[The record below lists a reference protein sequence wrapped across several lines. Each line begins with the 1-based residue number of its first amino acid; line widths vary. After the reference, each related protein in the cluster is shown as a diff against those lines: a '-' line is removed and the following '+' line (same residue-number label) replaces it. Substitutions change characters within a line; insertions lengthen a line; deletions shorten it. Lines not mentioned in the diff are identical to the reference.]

1 MRTTNAGR
9 QSERKPGSKC
19 SSLSRRWI
27 ALGVAVMAA
36 LGVLA
41 LLTVTPD
48 LAQASGGQ
56 PACTAA
62 INGDHDRDNDG
73 LIEIC
78 NLDQLNA
85 IRFDSNGDGA
95 PDGGVLGEYLS
106 AFPGIVPDGPGCP
119 TGCQGYELVVDLDF
133 DTNGNG
139 SADAGDKFWNNGLG
153 WDPIRLLSSYF
164 AATFEGNGNSISN
177 LYMNKPQRRWNIG
190 LFAKLDSGA
199 VVRNLSVADARVLG
213 GCDRVAVL
221 AGVINGG
228 ALVRNVL
235 VTGELRPWPN
245 VGYDI
250 GMIAGLNHGR
260 IEDASANGVVVA
272 LSSVGIAVGEHHGVI
287 VRSSASGTVSGVADV
302 GGLVGVMERGGLV
315 RSSTSDAVVTGTASS
330 QTYAIGGLVGFNMR
344 GRVQASMARGT
355 LRGPGGTAGG
365 LVGTN
370 WLESS
375 IVASYSSSQV
385 NNTGERVGGLV
396 GYNRGLVR
404 ASYSSGRVGDGG
416 GLIGFNGDGQVQH
429 SYWDTDVSGAATSSG
444 GVGQTTA
451 MMLEPSGYTDIYANW
466 NVDLDGDGRPDDPWV
481 FTSDGSDYPRLR
493 LLRNTAGAART
504 GAIVLTADAV
514 PLQETADDL
523 ILDAIALPS
532 GVTISPAFASS
543 GASFTITLPPRMAE
557 VTLYGRFKTMGDGNA
572 WLAVAP
578 SLSSFDILNAQSLSN
593 HLLAQLS
600 GDSDGSYKVEL
611 GNGASRTLQA
621 GVFKWKPDKVNEAP
635 FSSNS
640 LKRTYSIT
648 LTRANYPTDDAS
660 LSDLSVNPGKIDFSR
675 SKLTYSIDVAATVNA
690 VNITPR
696 TNDPQATVT
705 VAGKSPLTPA
715 AVRPGANTIDIVVT
729 ARDGTTTQ
737 TYQLIVNRATVTK
750 MRVTAV
756 VDVSKDS
763 ADDMKLTGLALPDG
777 FELTP
782 NFSSDHLEYEVTAS
796 EGWEKVEVIGRYE
809 TPWVGPWML
818 DAKGCM
824 TTSWIVVS
832 SSLEQ
837 SLADFDANL
846 RDPRDSRVPLGMV
859 GFLHRDPRFGRD
871 FALAY
876 GQPTNIAVTIVKPKP
891 CTMSLR
897 APHENWTT
905 KTYTF
910 VITRELPNG
919 NNAPTVAA
927 PIADVSS
934 LQVDSEQQVSL
945 SGVFTD
951 PDNDTLTIEATSSDT
966 DVATVTVAADKSS
979 LTLTGKKVGTATIT
993 VTANDGQYGVVT
1005 DTFTVTVV
1013 AQQSPPAA
1021 TWIPDVSGLR
1031 AGEAEHVSLDGVF
1044 TDPDNDTLTIE
1055 AESSDTDIATVVVV
1069 PDQSRLVVTAKKVG
1083 TATITVTADDGN
1095 GGTVDQT
1102 FTVTVKANSPPTVA
1116 SAIANLSGLRVDD
1129 TRQVGLSG
1137 VFTDADHDSPKITAA
1152 SDDTDVAT
1160 VTVATDQS
1168 SLTVTAKKVGTAT
1181 ITVTA
1186 DDENGGTVDETFTVD
1201 IKANNA
1207 PTIASSLSDISGL
1220 RVDDTRNVSLAGV
1233 FTDADGDSLTL
1244 EAASD
1249 DTDVATVTVA
1259 TDQSSLTVTA
1269 KKVGTATITVTADD
1283 GNGGTVDET
1292 FTATVK
1298 ANAAPTIAA
1307 SIADVGGLRVDDTRE
1322 VSLTGV
1328 FTDADSDSLTLD
1340 AASDDTD
1347 VASVTVAT
1355 DQSSLTVTAKKVG
1368 TATITVTANDGNG
1381 GTVSDAFTV
1390 TIGANAVPTIA
1401 SAITDVSG
1409 LRVDD
1414 TRKVSLA
1421 GVFTDADGDSL
1432 TLEAS
1437 SSDTD
1442 VATVAVAT
1450 DQSSLTVTAMKIGTA
1465 TITVTADDGNGGT
1478 VSDTFTATVKANS
1491 PPTVAA
1497 AIADVSGLRA
1507 DDTRKVSLTGVF
1519 TDADGDTLTI
1529 TAESDDTAVA
1539 TVTVAAD
1546 QSSLTV
1552 TAKQNG
1558 TATITVTA
1566 ADGRGASGIDN
1577 FTVTVSANAPAK
1589 RARTLDNVS
1598 GLRADDTRKVSLTG
1612 VFTDADGDS
1621 LTLKAKSSDTA
1632 VATVTVATDQSS
1644 LTVTAKK
1651 AGTATITVT
1660 ADDGNGGTA
1669 TATFTVTVKA
1679 NSAPT
1684 VASAIA
1690 DISGVEPDD
1699 RRQVS
1704 LSGVFSDADGDPLTL
1719 TAESDDTA
1727 VATVSVATDGSSL
1740 TVTARKEGA
1749 ATITVTATDGRGGSV
1764 SDAFTA
1770 TVSPSSNNAPTVASG
1785 LADQAQFRAGDSI
1798 EVSLAGVFEDA
1809 DGDALTL
1816 SASSSNN
1823 EVATASVS
1831 GETLTVRGRGGG
1843 TATIT
1848 VTAADGKGGSVSAS
1862 FTVPVKRNAVPTTL
1876 ASIQDVA
1883 GLAEQT
1889 EEQVPLRNAF
1899 KDAEND
1905 RLTIT
1910 ALSSNPAVATVSVAA
1925 DYSSLT
1931 LRGVSEGTATIT
1943 VTADDGRGGRAS
1955 QTFTVMVEAAS
1966 TSQPEPEPTE
1976 EQSEVGASDSEP
1988 EEEQDVLVRFDANG
2002 DGVISGSEYRSAL
2015 AYLGNGVTVADL
2027 MRLRQAWIDGGYQQ

>member
-1 MRTTNAGR
+1 MQTTNAGR
-9 QSERKPGSKC
+9 QPERKPGSKR
-19 SSLSRRWI
+19 SRLSRGWI
-27 ALGVAVMAA
+27 ALGVAALAA

-48 LAQASGGQ
+48 LAQASAGQ

-95 PDGGVLGEYLS
+95 PEGGVLGEYLN

-139 SADAGDKFWNNGLG
+139 SADAGDKFWNGGLG
-153 WDPIRLLSSYF
+153 WDPIRLLNSYF

-177 LYMNKPQRRWNIG
+177 LYMNMPQRRWDIG

-221 AGVINGG
+221 AGTINGG

-250 GMIAGLNHGR
+250 GMIAGINYGR
-260 IEDASANGVVVA
+260 MEDATANGVVVA
-272 LSSVGIAVGEHHGVI
+272 LSTIGIAVGKSHGVI

-302 GGLVGVMERGGLV
+302 GGLVGVVQRGGLV
-315 RSSTSDAVVTGTASS
+315 RSSTSDAVVTGTTTSK
-330 QTYAIGGLVGFNMR
+330 TYTIGGLVGVNMR

-404 ASYSSGRVGDGG
+404 ASYSSGRVSGGG

-429 SYWDTDVSGAATSSG
+429 SYWDTDVSGAATSSS

-451 MMLEPSGYTDIYANW
+451 MMLEPSSYTGIYGHW

-481 FTSDGSDYPRLR
+481 FTTDGSDYPRLR

-578 SLSSFDILNAQSLSN
+578 NLSSFDILNAQSLSN

-611 GNGASRTLQA
+611 ENGASQTLQA
-621 GVFKWKPDKVNEAP
+621 GVFKWKPDEVNQAP

-640 LKRTYSIT
+640 LKRIYSIT

-705 VAGKSPLTPA
+705 VAGKSPLAPA
-715 AVRPGANTIDIVVT
+715 PVMPGANTIDIVVT

-737 TYQLIVNRATVTK
+737 TYQLMVNRATVTK

-756 VDVSKDS
+756 VDLSKDS

-809 TPWVGPWML
+809 TRWVGPWML

-824 TTSWIVVS
+824 TMSWIVAS
-832 SSLEQ
+832 PSLEQ
-837 SLADFDANL
+837 SLAEYDANL
-846 RDPRDSRVPLGMV
+846 RDPRDSNMALGMV
-859 GFLHRDPRFGRD
+859 GLLHTNPRFGRD

-876 GQPTNIAVTIVKPKP
+876 GQPTTIAVTIVKPKP
-891 CTMSLR
+891 CRWSYR

-934 LQVDSEQQVSL
+934 LQVDNEQQVSL

-951 PDNDTLTIEATSSDT
+951 PDAGDTLTIEATSSDT

-979 LTLTGKKVGTATIT
+979 LTLTGQKVGTATIT
-993 VTANDGQYGVVT
+993 VTADDGEYGVVT

-1013 AQQSPPAA
+1013 AQQSPPAV

-1044 TDPDNDTLTIE
+1044 TDPDNDTLTIK
-1055 AESSDTDIATVVVV
+1055 AESSDTAIATVVVV

-1129 TRQVGLSG
+1129 TRNVALSG
-1137 VFTDADHDSPKITAA
+1137 VFTDADSDSLTLTAT

-1186 DDENGGTVDETFTVD
+1186 DDENGGTVDETFTVA
-1201 IKANNA
+1201 IKANAA
-1207 PTIASSLSDISGL
+1207 PTVASSISDLSGL
-1220 RVDDTRNVSLAGV
+1220 RVDDTRRVSLSGV
-1233 FTDADGDSLTL
+1233 FTDADSDSLTL
-1244 EAASD
+1244 TAQSS

-1307 SIADVGGLRVDDTRE
+1307 SIADVGGLRVGDTRNA
-1322 VSLTGV
+1322 SLSGV
-1328 FTDADSDSLTLD
+1328 FTDADSDSLTLT
-1340 AASDDTD
+1340 AQSSDTD
-1347 VASVTVAT
+1347 VATVTVAT

-1368 TATITVTANDGNG
+1368 TATITVTADDGKG

-1401 SAITDVSG
+1401 SAIADVSG
-1409 LRVDD
+1409 LRVED
-1414 TRKVSLA
+1414 TRKVSLS

-1442 VATVAVAT
+1442 VATVTVAT
-1450 DQSSLTVTAMKIGTA
+1450 DQSSLTVTAKKIGTA

-1478 VSDTFTATVKANS
+1478 VSDTFTATVKGNS
-1491 PPTVAA
+1491 VPAVAS
-1497 AIADVSGLRA
+1497 AIADLSGLRA
-1507 DDTRKVSLTGVF
+1507 EDTRQVSLTGVF
-1519 TDADGDTLTI
+1519 TDADGDALTI
-1529 TAESDDTAVA
+1529 TAKSDDTAVA

-1552 TAKQNG
+1552 TAKQEG

-1577 FTVTVSANAPAK
+1577 FTVAVLPNAPAK

-1598 GLRADDTRKVSLTG
+1598 GLRAEDTRQVSLTG
-1612 VFTDADGDS
+1612 VFTDDDGDS
-1621 LTLKAKSSDTA
+1621 LTITAKSSDTA
-1632 VATVTVATDQSS
+1632 VATVSVATDQSS

-1669 TATFTVTVKA
+1669 TASFTVTVKA

-1684 VASAIA
+1684 VSSAIA
-1690 DISGVEPDD
+1690 DVSGVEPDD
-1699 RRQVS
+1699 TRQVA
-1704 LSGVFSDADGDPLTL
+1704 LSGVFTDADGDTLTL
-1719 TAESDDTA
+1719 TAESDDTT
-1727 VATVSVATDGSSL
+1727 VATVAVAEDGSSL

-1749 ATITVTATDGRGGSV
+1749 ATVTVTAADGRGGSV

-1770 TVSPSSNNAPTVASG
+1770 TVSPSSNKAPTVASG

-1809 DGDALTL
+1809 DGDSLTL

-1831 GETLTVRGRGGG
+1831 GETLTVSGRGGG

-1848 VTAADGKGGSVSAS
+1848 VTAADGKGGSVSTS

-1889 EEQVPLRNAF
+1889 ERQLPLRNAF

-1910 ALSSNPAVATVSVAA
+1910 ALSSNPAVASVTVAA

-1931 LRGVSEGTATIT
+1931 LRGVSEGRATIT
-1943 VTADDGRGGRAS
+1943 VTADDGRGGRVS
-1955 QTFTVMVEAAS
+1955 QTFTVTVEAAS
-1966 TSQPEPEPTE
+1966 ASQPEPEQTE
-1976 EQSEVGASDSEP
+1976 EPEVDASDSEP

-2002 DGVISGSEYRSAL
+2002 DGVISLSEYRAAF
-2015 AYLGNGVTVADL
+2015 AYLGNGVTTNDL
-2027 MRLRQAWIDGGYQQ
+2027 VRLRQAWVDGGHQS

>member
-9 QSERKPGSKC
+9 QSEPKPGSKR
-19 SSLSRRWI
+19 SRLSRRWI
-27 ALGVAVMAA
+27 ALGVAALAA

-56 PACTAA
+56 PACTGA

-78 NLDQLNA
+78 NLDQLHA
-85 IRFDSNGDGA
+85 IRFDSNGDGT
-95 PDGGVLGEYLS
+95 PEGGVLGEYLS
-106 AFPGIVPDGPGCP
+106 AFPGIAPDGPGCP

-133 DTNGNG
+133 DTNGN
-139 SADAGDKFWNNGLG
+139 SRADAGDKFWNGGLG
-153 WDPIRLLSSYF
+153 WDPIRLLNSYF

-177 LYMNKPQRRWNIG
+177 LYMNKPQRRWDIG

-221 AGVINGG
+221 AGTINGG

-245 VGYDI
+245 VGYDV
-250 GMIAGLNHGR
+250 GMITGLNHGR

-272 LSSVGIAVGEHHGVI
+272 HYAIGIAVGKSDGVI
-287 VRSSASGTVSGVADV
+287 IRSSASGTVTGVTDV
-302 GGLVGVMERGGLV
+302 GGLLGVQRRGGLV
-315 RSSTSDAVVTGTASS
+315 RSGTSDAVVTGTGNREEY
-330 QTYAIGGLVGFNMR
+330 TIGGLVGANMR
-344 GRVQASMARGT
+344 GRIWASMARGT
-355 LRGPGGTAGG
+355 VSGPGADAGG

-370 WLESS
+370 WSESS

-396 GYNRGLVR
+396 GENRGLVR
-404 ASYSSGRVGDGG
+404 ASYSSSRVSGGG
-416 GLIGFNGDGQVQH
+416 GLIGVNKGGQVQH

-451 MMLEPSGYTDIYANW
+451 MMLEPSSYTGIYAHW

-504 GAIVLTADAV
+504 GAILLTADAV

-578 SLSSFDILNAQSLSN
+578 NLSSFDILNVQSLSN

-611 GNGASRTLQA
+611 ENGASKTLQA
-621 GVFKWKPDKVNEAP
+621 GVFKWKPDKVNQAP

-640 LKRTYSIT
+640 LNRLYSIT

-660 LSDLSVNPGKIDFSR
+660 LSDLSVNPGRIDFSR
-675 SKLTYSIDVAATVNA
+675 NKLTYAIDVAATVNA
-690 VNITPR
+690 VNVTPR

-705 VAGKSPLTPA
+705 VAGKSPLAPA

-737 TYQLIVNRATVTK
+737 TYQLTINRALDTK
-750 MRVTAV
+750 LRVKAV
-756 VDVSKDS
+756 VGSLGDT
-763 ADDMKLTGLALPDG
+763 ADNMLITELGIPDG
-777 FELTP
+777 FTITPDFSSDHFEYEVSVPYLWTEIEVIGRFTTPFPTRPRDDRGCVTNAYIFASSSEEQAMEDFNDIENRSVNGWTISIIAAWHQPRPFGQRFELTP
-782 NFSSDHLEYEVTAS
+782 
-796 EGWEKVEVIGRYE
+796 
-809 TPWVGPWML
+809 
-818 DAKGCM
+818 
-824 TTSWIVVS
+824 
-832 SSLEQ
+832 
-837 SLADFDANL
+837 
-846 RDPRDSRVPLGMV
+846 
-859 GFLHRDPRFGRD
+859 
-871 FALAY
+871 
-876 GQPTNIAVTIVKPKP
+876 GQPTPVAMTLFRWKP
-891 CTMSLR
+891 CQAYRKPVEDNSL
-897 APHENWTT
+897 T

-910 VITRELPNG
+910 TLTRALPNG

-934 LQVDSEQQVSL
+934 LQVDNEQQVSL
-945 SGVFTD
+945 AGVFTD
-951 PDNDTLTIEATSSDT
+951 PDAGDTLTIEATSSDT

-993 VTANDGQYGVVT
+993 VTADDGEYGVVT

-1031 AGEAEHVSLDGVF
+1031 VGEAEHVSLDGVF

-1083 TATITVTADDGN
+1083 TATITVTADDGK

-1137 VFTDADHDSPKITAA
+1137 VFTDADHDPPKITAES
-1152 SDDTDVAT
+1152 SDIDVAT

-1186 DDENGGTVDETFTVD
+1186 DDENGGTVDETFTVA

-1207 PTIASSLSDISGL
+1207 PTIASSIGDISGL

-1233 FTDADGDSLTL
+1233 FTDADSDSLTLKAASDDTDVATVTVATDQSSLTVTAKKIGTATITVTADDGNGGTVDETFTATVKANAVPTIAASIADVGGLRVDDTRKVSLAGVFTDADSDSLTL

-1269 KKVGTATITVTADD
+1269 KKIGTATITVTANDGNGGNVSDAFTVTIGANAVPTIASAIADVGGLRVDDTRKVSLTGVFTDADGDSLTLEASSSDTDVATVTVATDQSSLTVTAKKIGTATITVTADD

-1298 ANAAPTIAA
+1298 ANSPPTVA
-1307 SIADVGGLRVDDTRE
+1307 SAIADVGGLR
-1322 VSLTGV
+1322 
-1328 FTDADSDSLTLD
+1328 
-1340 AASDDTD
+1340 
-1347 VASVTVAT
+1347 
-1355 DQSSLTVTAKKVG
+1355 
-1368 TATITVTANDGNG
+1368 
-1381 GTVSDAFTV
+1381 
-1390 TIGANAVPTIA
+1390 
-1401 SAITDVSG
+1401 
-1409 LRVDD
+1409 
-1414 TRKVSLA
+1414 
-1421 GVFTDADGDSL
+1421 
-1432 TLEAS
+1432 
-1437 SSDTD
+1437 
-1442 VATVAVAT
+1442 
-1450 DQSSLTVTAMKIGTA
+1450 
-1465 TITVTADDGNGGT
+1465 
-1478 VSDTFTATVKANS
+1478 
-1491 PPTVAA
+1491 
-1497 AIADVSGLRA
+1497 A
-1507 DDTRKVSLTGVF
+1507 DDTRTVSLAGVF

-1552 TAKQNG
+1552 TAKRNG
-1558 TATITVTA
+1558 TATITVAA

-1598 GLRADDTRKVSLTG
+1598 GLRADDTRQVSLTG
-1612 VFTDADGDS
+1612 VFTDDDGDT
-1621 LTLKAKSSDTA
+1621 LTLTAKSSDTA
-1632 VATVTVATDQSS
+1632 VATVSVATDGSS

-1651 AGTATITVT
+1651 VGTATITVT
-1660 ADDGNGGTA
+1660 ADDGKGGTA

-1684 VASAIA
+1684 VSSAIA
-1690 DISGVEPDD
+1690 DVSGVEPDD

-1704 LSGVFSDADGDPLTL
+1704 LAGVFSDADGDTLTI
-1719 TAESDDTA
+1719 TAESSDTA
-1727 VATVSVATDGSSL
+1727 VATVTVAADKSSL
-1740 TVTARKEGA
+1740 TVTTRKEGA
-1749 ATITVTATDGRGGSV
+1749 ATVTVTATDGRGGSV

-1770 TVSPSSNNAPTVASG
+1770 TVSPSSNNAPTVASALG
-1785 LADQAQFRAGDSI
+1785 DQAQFRAGDSI
-1798 EVSLAGVFEDA
+1798 QVSLAGVFEDA
-1809 DGDALTL
+1809 DGDPLTL
-1816 SASSSNN
+1816 TASSSNDDI
-1823 EVATASVS
+1823 ATASVS
-1831 GETLTVRGRGGG
+1831 GETLTVSGRGGG

-1848 VTAADGKGGSVSAS
+1848 VTATDGKGGSVSDS

-1876 ASIQDVA
+1876 ASIPDVS
-1883 GLAEQT
+1883 GLAEQA
-1889 EEQVPLRNAF
+1889 EEQVSLQNAF
-1899 KDAEND
+1899 RDAEND

-1910 ALSSNPAVATVSVAA
+1910 ALSSNTAVAAVSVAA
-1925 DYSSLT
+1925 DFSSLT

-1943 VTADDGRGGRAS
+1943 VTADDGRGGQVS
-1955 QTFTVMVEAAS
+1955 QTFTVSVEPEA
-1966 TSQPEPEPTE
+1966 SQPEPEQTE
-1976 EQSEVGASDSEP
+1976 EQAEVGASDSEP